1 MQLSEYSDA
10 SAMAYQALF
19 RDGEAL
25 ARHALSP
32 ALAALRRVRQVIDK
46 ALAPIAKHCLR
57 PPRCRV
63 NAAHACTHSLLF
75 FTKPLQTSGKTL
87 MRVEWAQTFAYDVG
101 DRTRIAQMGGCSSRC
116 SRGKSERIMAGKRKR
131 SEGPVSRELVPKIA
145 LCLSFP

>member
-1 MQLSEYSDA
+1 MQLSEYSDGL
-10 SAMAYQALF
+10 AMAYQALF

-25 ARHALSP
+25 ARHALFP
-32 ALAALRRVRQVIDK
+32 ALAALRGVRQVIDK
-46 ALAPIAKHCLR
+46 ALAPITEQCLR

-63 NAAHACTHSLLF
+63 NAAHVCTHSLLF

-87 MRVEWAQTFAYDVG
+87 MRAGRAQTLAYDVG

-131 SEGPVSRELVPKIA
+131 SEGLVSRELVPKIA